1 MPKFEFRKI
10 NDPNVKFDYRTRTYE
25 RTIMVPKIVKA
36 PLWDADNNR
45 LSLEELQNIGLE
57 ILYTPDPSQEELDYD
72 MYTQMYANNPQLAT
86 RIEEYKG
93 YLDQLSVPVTANST
107 QIDAAIQANE
117 TLSDTEKLE
126 LAQRISTCFHDIL
139 VNVQALGIMMTDFE
153 IWANM
158 EKFVYYLPSN
168 NPPEPER
175 TQSVVLTPELEQQL
189 KEQGIL

>member
-10 NDPNVKFDYRTRTYE
+10 NDPNTTFDYRTRSYE
-25 RTIMVPKIVKA
+25 RTIMVPKVVKT
-36 PLWDADNNR
+36 PLWDANNNR
-45 LSLEELQNIGLE
+45 LSLDELNNIGLE
-57 ILYTPDPSQEELDYD
+57 ILYTPDPTQEEIDYD

-93 YLDQLSVPVTANST
+93 YLDQLSLPVTANST
-107 QIDAAIQANE
+107 QIDAAIQANDSM
-117 TLSDTEKLE
+117 TDTEKLE
-126 LAQRISTCFHDIL
+126 LGQRINVCFHDIL
-139 VNVQALGIMMTDFE
+139 VNVQALGIMMSDFE

-158 EKFVYYLPSN
+158 EKFVQYLPSN

-175 TQSVVLTPELEQQL
+175 TQSVVLTAELEQQL